1 MQTRNDPLV
10 PAKAGTQDNK
20 LKSRNERLL
29 DSRVRGNERA
39 EGASTRMRFALLGA
53 LVALALTTGTPALA
67 QPANSALPDG
77 AGRDLLTGACTSC
90 HNLSTIVVMRDG
102 AAGWK
107 HQVENMV
114 LRGAQLSGAE
124 VDTLVQYLAAN
135 FGPGS
140 QRAANTQGAP
150 VTLPDGAGR
159 ELVEGHCGLCHDL
172 GRVVAIKRHKADWGA
187 IVANM
192 VGRGAPAT
200 PDEART
206 ILAYLTAK
214 FASD

>member
-1 MQTRNDPLV
+1 MQ
-10 PAKAGTQDNK
+10 
-20 LKSRNERLL
+20 LL
-29 DSRVRGNERA
+29 N
-39 EGASTRMRFALLGA
+39 RMHLAFWAALA
-53 LVALALTTGTPALA
+53 ALALIASAPAQA
-67 QPANSALPDG
+67 QPANNALPDG
-77 AGRDLLTGACTSC
+77 AGRDLLTAACTQC
-90 HNLSTIVVMRDG
+90 HNLNPIVVMRDG

-114 LRGAQLSGAE
+114 LRGAQLSGPE

-140 QRAANTQGAP
+140 QRAANAQATP
-150 VTLPDGAGR
+150 VTLPEGAGR

-172 GRVVAIKRHKADWGA
+172 GRIVAIKRHKVDWNA

-192 VGRGAPAT
+192 VGRGALAT
-200 PDEART
+200 PEETRT
-206 ILAYLTAK
+206 ILAYLTAN